1 MAMDGV
7 RSLRILI
14 VDDNQDTLLT
24 LGAWL
29 KADGHVIRTL
39 ANGTRAIEAVSE
51 FEPDVC
57 ILDIQMPGAN
67 GFVIG
72 RELAETYGAARPFL
86 IAISG
91 KFFSAADRLVALKCG
106 FDHFLEKPADPREL
120 SNVVNEVA
128 RRKGPGAPS

>member
-1 MAMDGV
+1 MAMDDV

-14 VDDNQDTLLT
+14 VDDNPDTLLT
-24 LGAWL
+24 LGTLL

-39 ANGTRAIEAVSE
+39 ANGTLAIEVVSE
-51 FEPDVC
+51 FEPDIC

-67 GFVIG
+67 GLVIG
-72 RELAETYGAARPFL
+72 REVAETYGAARPFL

-106 FDHFLEKPADPREL
+106 FDHFLQKPADPREL
-120 SNVVNEVA
+120 SSVVNEVG
-128 RRKGPGAPS
+128 RRKGAGASS

>member
-1 MAMDGV
+1 MAMDDV

-29 KADGHVIRTL
+29 KANGHVIRTL

-72 RELAETYGAARPFL
+72 RELVETYGAARPFL

-91 KFFSAADRLVALKCG
+91 KFFSTADRLVALKCG
-106 FDHFLEKPADPREL
+106 FDHFLEKPADPREI
-120 SNVVNEVA
+120 SNILNEVA
-128 RRKGPGAPS
+128 RRNGPGAPS

>member
-1 MAMDGV
+1 MSKKELQQHRRIPTSAGIAFFASVAMAMDGV

-72 RELAETYGAARPFL
+72 RELGETYGAARPFL

-91 KFFSAADRLVALKCG
+91 KFT
-106 FDHFLEKPADPREL
+106 KPLA
-120 SNVVNEVA
+120 
-128 RRKGPGAPS
+128 PGIWMSRMHT